1 MEVECKLR
9 NEHKGCE
16 TVNET
21 VNKMQTLQITK
32 IFRSW
37 KDKQGKP
44 YMTKDGREYE
54 RLAIKTRE
62 YGDAWMSGFGN
73 RVNSNWREG
82 DAVEVNVD
90 RVQKDGKEYLN
101 FSMPNIWDTVHQL
114 EARIGA
120 LEEAVLTPKA
130 PKVDKEDGIR
140 PEDVPF

>member
-9 NEHKGCE
+9 NERKGRE

-82 DAVEVNVD
+82 DTVEVNVD

-114 EARIGA
+114 EARVGA
-120 LEEAVLTPKA
+120 LEEAVLA
-130 PKVDKEDGIR
+130 PKLKVER
-140 PEDVPF
+140 TEEVAPEDLPF